1 MSNASYTFLRYLD
14 DSYRVT
20 WQTFDDWLRAREG
33 VYLIVGPPGTGKTHY
48 GAELCF
54 AKRTKVE
61 GVELVSD
68 HGECIAVY
76 FNVSMKLDAASR
88 NPFGYVKTLDGVVQ
102 SALAKNSEYRL
113 YLYPK
118 RDKSGE
124 IVGWIQPP
132 ESIELLRARF
142 AQAYGITYSL
152 DPYTPAEGNEVFH
165 VFDYAINVFPFMSLS
180 EILKTI
186 ERDLVD
192 IHRKAPYVVADYVA
206 YLLKS
211 RRVDFTLGRRIV
223 WKRKYTYVHCVGK
236 GRKRRCFVPDAV
248 FLDEFQDLSPLLLAA
263 VTVMFPNIRVAIVA
277 GDEDQAVYHSLQGA
291 DPRFMINVAKGLEA
305 GRYKGPPPIVLSQSK
320 RVAEPVAAFARKV
333 ISRIKDRIPK
343 EWRGRDVEAS
353 VRRVTPR
360 EALDLIRRLAEVYEP
375 ELTKLAPSGTIDQRK
390 LEHNS
395 IMILAPTN
403 SEVYEWFLAVLALG
417 FVPGSLKVNIAP
429 AIELALKSLIEGKEL
444 PQNTPM
450 ARALQMFVKAVESRG
465 HNPREYV
472 KQVLRMAE
480 VGISPIYVDTA
491 YAAKGLQRQVVFVVN
506 YTKHARA
513 VGEIRPFYVAVTRSF
528 TNVYIID
535 KPDDSYYTWVRV
547 DI

>member
-1 MSNASYTFLRYLD
+1 MINSYSFLRFVD
-14 DSYRVT
+14 ESYKAT
-20 WQTFDDWLRAREG
+20 WKVFDDWLSAREG

-48 GAELCF
+48 GSELCF
-54 AKRTKVE
+54 AKKTKIE

-68 HGECIAVY
+68 HGECIATY
-76 FNVSMKLDAASR
+76 FNVSMKIDAASR
-88 NPFGYVKTLDGVVQ
+88 NPFGHVKTLDGIVQ
-102 SALAKNSEYRL
+102 SAIARNSEYRL

-118 RDKSGE
+118 HDK
-124 IVGWIQPP
+124 WIQPP

-142 AQAYGITYSL
+142 AQTYGISYSL

-165 VFDYAINVFPFMSLS
+165 LFDYAINVFPFMSLS

-206 YLLKS
+206 YLLKTK
-211 RRVDFTLGRRIV
+211 RVDFTLGRRIV
-223 WKRKYTYVHCVGK
+223 WKRKYTYVHCMGK
-236 GRKRRCFVPDAV
+236 GKKRRCFTPDAL
-248 FLDEFQDLSPLLLAA
+248 FNDEFQDFSPLLLAA
-263 VTVMFPNIRVAIVA
+263 ITVLFPSVRVAITA
-277 GDEDQAVYHSLQGA
+277 GDEDQTVYHTLQGA
-291 DPRFMINVAKGLEA
+291 DPRFMINIARGLQE
-305 GRYKGPPPIVLSQSK
+305 GRYRGPPPVVLSQSK
-320 RVAEPVAAFARKV
+320 RVAEPVAAFARQIIGRVKE
-333 ISRIKDRIPK
+333 RIPK
-343 EWRGRDVEAS
+343 EWRGRDAEAS

-375 ELTKLAPSGTIDQRK
+375 ELTKLAHSKTIDQRK
-390 LEHNS
+390 LESNS
-395 IMILAPTN
+395 MMILAPTN

-417 FVPGSLKVNIAP
+417 FVPGSLKMNVAP
-429 AIELALKSLIEGKEL
+429 AIKLALKSLIEGKEL
-444 PQNTPM
+444 PKNTPM
-450 ARALQMFVKAVESRG
+450 ARALDMFVRAVENRG
-465 HNPREYV
+465 RNPREYV
-472 KQVLRMAE
+472 KQILRIAE
-480 VGISPIYVDTA
+480 LGVSPIYVDTA

-535 KPDDSYYTWVRV
+535 KPDDTYYTWVRV